1 MRKVKEKSKPKLK
14 NQNLKICSQKKIST
28 KFVAKNNKN
37 LQQKF
42 VAKNDTLQQNLLS
55 ESDVFTKFFLTQFEL
70 KNSMQ

>member
-28 KFVAKNNKN
+28 
-37 LQQKF
+37 KF